1 MKLFKHRSCFII
13 MPMAVSGC
21 FISCSAQEPFGTNLL
36 KPEKEIVLPAVKGR
50 IDHMDIN
57 LKARIVYVAA
67 LGNNSLEAVS
77 LTDGK
82 IIHSI
87 HGLDEPQGVGYIPQR
102 QEIIVA
108 NGGSGDCYFYNAN
121 SFEKVGTL
129 HLSSDA
135 DDIRYDS
142 IDKKIYIG
150 YGSGGIA
157 EIDPIRRQKTTD
169 VKLPEHPEG
178 FQLDKSLKKIFVN
191 VPDANQIDVIDLKSR
206 EVVAKWKTDYNANF
220 PMAIDESRHIIFI
233 GYRHPA
239 KLVALDENNGRTIAA
254 TDLIGD
260 ADDLYFDGRS
270 KKIYASGGGGAI
282 NVYLF
287 ENSAFRQITAVATH
301 SGARTSLLI
310 PALNTFILA
319 ERATGND
326 AAQLN
331 FYKTK

>member
-1 MKLFKHRSCFII
+1 MIKSKTFLVISLACHCVSCN
-13 MPMAVSGC
+13 S
-21 FISCSAQEPFGTNLL
+21 QKPFGTDELLL
-36 KPEKEIVLPAVKGR
+36 KQKIPLPGVKGR
-50 IDHMDIN
+50 IDHMDADVKKEVVFIS
-57 LKARIVYVAA
+57 A
-67 LGNNSLEAVS
+67 LGNNSLEIV
-77 LTDGK
+77 DIKNGK
-82 IIHSI
+82 HLFSI
-87 HGLDEPQGVGYIPQR
+87 KKLSEPQGVIFIPQTN
-102 QEIIVA
+102 EIMIA
-108 NGGSGDCYFYNAN
+108 NGGDGSCQFCNAETFQN
-121 SFEKVGTL
+121 TGTIEL
-129 HLSSDA
+129 GSDA

-142 IDKKIYIG
+142 IDKKIYVG

-157 EIDPIRRQKTTD
+157 KIDPIRRQKTAD
-169 VKLPEHPEG
+169 IKLPGHPEG

-287 ENSAFRQITAVATH
+287 ENSAFRQITAVATR

>member
-1 MKLFKHRSCFII
+1 MIKSKTFLVISLACHCVSCN
-13 MPMAVSGC
+13 S
-21 FISCSAQEPFGTNLL
+21 QKPFGTDELLL
-36 KPEKEIVLPAVKGR
+36 KQKISLPDVKGR
-50 IDHMDIN
+50 IDHMDADVKKEVVFIS
-57 LKARIVYVAA
+57 A
-67 LGNNSLEAVS
+67 LGNNSLEIV
-77 LTDGK
+77 DIKNGK
-82 IIHSI
+82 HLFSI
-87 HGLDEPQGVGYIPQR
+87 KKLSEPQGVIFIPQTN
-102 QEIIVA
+102 EIMIA
-108 NGGSGDCYFYNAN
+108 NGGDGSCQFYNAETFQN
-121 SFEKVGTL
+121 TGTIEL
-129 HLSSDA
+129 GSDA

-142 IDKKIYIG
+142 IDKKIYVG

-157 EIDPIRRQKTTD
+157 EIDPIRRQKTAD
-169 VKLPEHPEG
+169 IKLPGHPEG

-287 ENSAFRQITAVATH
+287 ENSAFRQITAVATR